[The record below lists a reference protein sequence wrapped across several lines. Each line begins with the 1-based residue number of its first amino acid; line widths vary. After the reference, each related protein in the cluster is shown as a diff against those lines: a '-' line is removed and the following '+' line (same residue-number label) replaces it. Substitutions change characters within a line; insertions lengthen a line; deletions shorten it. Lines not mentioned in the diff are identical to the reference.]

1 LKRKEKQTGQP
12 FFNTKEV
19 AGIRR
24 NLYDEYF
31 PKAKPAKAA
40 ADDTKVEEKFE
51 PYFEGEEKDQKPQ
64 QSKKGSGKQS

>member
-1 LKRKEKQTGQP
+1 
-12 FFNTKEV
+12 V

-31 PKAKPAKAA
+31 PKPKPAKAA